1 MIQSLCLKSQLYFW
15 QFHPIIIL
23 STEWI
28 SKLLDEVAVKIHY
41 LEIKPVHQH
50 QEYCYCFYNL
60 IKSRSF
66 MSSNISMAGYCTL
79 MNNWYPPSSKF
90 NHCESLQSYWQS
102 RYGHYLLLLNIKRYI
117 LRNLSTKN
125 YPILCRMTKLN
136 SFR

>member
-1 MIQSLCLKSQLYFW
+1 MWFFFKMCFHFQKVFMRVVFLFLDKHNCKQKYVHSLKIALLMRLWTNNQIC
-15 QFHPIIIL
+15 I
-23 STEWI
+23 
-28 SKLLDEVAVKIHY
+28 KLLDLCQLSRI
-41 LEIKPVHQH
+41 
-50 QEYCYCFYNL
+50 CNL
-60 IKSRSF
+60 LYHWWI
-66 MSSNISMAGYCTL
+66 IGTL
-79 MNNWYPPSSKF
+79 HLQTF